1 MRGLPKFFNTKQ
13 DFLNCLA
20 MFLEETKAELKKLLD
35 YRFSWFDIAVFEGE
49 VTELGVN
56 QWVIENGD
64 EKILQEEKEDPNARI
79 FQLGFT
85 VAEVEEL
92 LK

>member
-13 DFLNCLA
+13 DYLNCLA
-20 MFLEETKAELKKLLD
+20 VFTEETKAELKKLLD
-35 YRFSWFDIAVFEGE
+35 YRFSWFDVAVIEDE
-49 VTELGVN
+49 LTELGVN
-56 QWVIENGD
+56 QRVVDVGG
-64 EKILQEEKEDPNARI
+64 EKMLQEEKEDPNARI